1 VRIFIDESGT
11 FGRARTGPS
20 ISVVGAM
27 ILPDY
32 RWKRIQRKWGELR
45 TKLPQ
50 LDGEVKG
57 RLLNE
62 PQIGEVVSL
71 LRSNDALFFA
81 AAIDLSHQSEAAVK
95 AHQMGQA
102 RGITNTLEPHHH
114 PSLRNQLQGLR
125 SSLEALT
132 PQLYVQSALM
142 FDLIHRALRDA
153 TIYFCQRQP
162 KELAGFHWE
171 IDAKDKGITKWEK
184 WWTEVV
190 LPILQSKSESD
201 PWPQLSPPEGNYSF
215 MKRFEVPVPEWARRP
230 PRDREPPTFQQVAWN
245 TRLILMEDF
254 RFTSDVTPGLELVD
268 VLVNAVRRALNGRL
282 QPEGF
287 ASISSLM
294 MDRRQS
300 LHLLTLTKAN
310 LRRAAA
316 PYDKIILKYFKRG
329 GRSILLP

>member
-11 FGRARTGPS
+11 FGRAKTGPS
-20 ISVVGAM
+20 ISVVGAL

-32 RWKRIQRKWGELR
+32 RWHRIQGKYGELR

-50 LDGEVKG
+50 VNGEVKG
-57 RLLNE
+57 RLLSE
-62 PQIGEVVSL
+62 RHIADVVSL

-81 AAIDLSHQSEAAVK
+81 AAIDLAQQSEAEVK
-95 AHQMGQA
+95 THQMGQA
-102 RGITNTLEPHHH
+102 RGITNSLTPRHQ
-114 PSLRNQLQGLR
+114 PSMRNHLGELR

-132 PQLYVQSALM
+132 PQLYVQSTLM

-153 TIYFCQRQP
+153 TLYFCQRQP

-171 IDAKDKGITKWEK
+171 IDAKDKGITKWEQ
-184 WWTEVV
+184 WWTKVV

-201 PWPQLSPPEGNYSF
+201 PWPQLSAPDGDYSF
-215 MKRFEVPVPEWARRP
+215 MKRFEVPVPAWARRP
-230 PRDREPPTFQQVAWN
+230 PRDREPANFQQVAWN

-254 RFTSDVTPGLELVD
+254 RFESDATPGLELVD
-268 VLVNAVRRALNGRL
+268 ILVNAVRRALNGHL

-287 ASISSLM
+287 ASIPSLM
-294 MDRRQS
+294 VDRRQC
-300 LHLLTLTKAN
+300 LHLLTLSKAN
-310 LRRAAA
+310 IRRAKA
-316 PYDKIILKYFKRG
+316 PYDQIILEHFKKG